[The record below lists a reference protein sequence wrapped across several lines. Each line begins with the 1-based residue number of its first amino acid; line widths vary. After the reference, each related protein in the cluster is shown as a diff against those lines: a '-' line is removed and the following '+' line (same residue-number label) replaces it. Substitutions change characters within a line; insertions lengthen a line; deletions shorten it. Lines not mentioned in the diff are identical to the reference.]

1 MTSMGWFTTNW
12 RSAYVFA
19 IDAMETCMH
28 CFWFML
34 LHVEDIPGI
43 TLGEVVALLAR
54 VSTRNGMHT
63 CIERCIMQVKPYLL
77 HAARG

>member
-1 MTSMGWFTTNW
+1 
-12 RSAYVFA
+12 
-19 IDAMETCMH
+19 
-28 CFWFML
+28 ML